1 LYSLTRPETEIS
13 MANEQSNQPTGARLE
28 GFSLRLSLD
37 WWAVIAALVLV
48 IAVLIGLIPSV
59 PW

>member
-1 LYSLTRPETEIS
+1 MP
-13 MANEQSNQPTGARLE
+13 NEQSNQPTEAPPE

-37 WWAVIAALVLV
+37 WWAVIAAFVLV
-48 IAVLIGLIPSV
+48 IAVLTGLITSV

>member
-1 LYSLTRPETEIS
+1 MP
-13 MANEQSNQPTGARLE
+13 NEQSNQSTEAQPE
-28 GFSLRLSLD
+28 GFRLHLSLD
-37 WWAVIAALVLV
+37 WWAVIVAFVLV